1 MKWAGFQ
8 DLIESGNFAGK
19 IAKDDLPTPA
29 LVVDLDIL
37 EANLHKMASH
47 LKAAG
52 KGFRPH
58 AKTHKCV
65 EIAEA
70 CIRAGAIGTCTA
82 KVSEAEVFAAAGL
95 SGLLVTTP
103 LVGAWRVERAVA
115 LALQKP
121 DTIFCADHPSN
132 VDRLNEAA
140 RAAGIV
146 LNVAIDLLV
155 GGRTGVAP
163 GGEGLKLAQ
172 RIDEA
177 ANLRFAGIQA
187 FAGPCAHTHGFE
199 ERKAA
204 SERAMGLA
212 VETRRVIERAGVD
225 CRWLSGGSTGAYN
238 IDSAIDGVT
247 ELQPGSFLFMDL
259 DYASIGGANTT
270 AGFDD
275 FGFSLSVITTVFSK
289 PSNDVAIVD
298 AGFKAFSTD
307 RPFPPRLKTG
317 GAKYSWA
324 GDEHGRLDLNAAERS
339 VELGDRLEFLVPH
352 CDPTVNLY
360 DRIYGIRGERLD
372 SVWKIAAR
380 GMTH

>member
-1 MKWAGFQ
+1 MKWTEFQ
-8 DLIESGNFAGK
+8 ELIESGNFAGK
-19 IAKDDLPTPA
+19 ISKDELPTPA
-29 LVVDLDIL
+29 LVVDLDIF

-47 LKAAG
+47 LKLTG

-70 CIRAGAIGTCTA
+70 CIREGAIGTCTA
-82 KVSEAEVFAAAGL
+82 KVSEAEVFSAAGL

-103 LVGAWRVERAVA
+103 LVGAWRIEMAVG
-115 LALQKP
+115 LAIQKP

-132 VDRLNEAA
+132 VDDLSQAA
-140 RAAGIV
+140 RAAGIE
-146 LNVAIDLLV
+146 LNIAIDLLV
-155 GGRTGVAP
+155 GARTGVEP
-163 GGEGLKLAQ
+163 GNEALKLAQ
-172 RIDEA
+172 RIEA
-177 ANLRFAGIQA
+177 SANLRFAGIQA

-199 ERKAA
+199 ARRAA
-204 SERAMGLA
+204 SEQAMGLA
-212 VETRRVIERAGVD
+212 VGTRWMIERAGME
-225 CRWLSGGSTGAYN
+225 CQWLSGGSTGAYN

-259 DYASIGGANTT
+259 DYASIGGANDT
-270 AGFDD
+270 ADFDD
-275 FGFSLSVITTVFSK
+275 FGFSLSVIATVFSK
-289 PSNDVAIVD
+289 PSHDVAIVD

-307 RPFPPRLKTG
+307 RPFPPRLKHRNL
-317 GAKYSWA
+317 KYYWA
-324 GDEHGRLDLNAAERS
+324 GDEHGRLDLNATDRS

-360 DRIYGIRGERLD
+360 DKLYGIRGEKLETA
-372 SVWKIAAR
+372 WKIAAR

>member
-1 MKWAGFQ
+1 
-8 DLIESGNFAGK
+8 
-19 IAKDDLPTPA
+19 
-29 LVVDLDIL
+29 
-37 EANLHKMASH
+37 
-47 LKAAG
+47 
-52 KGFRPH
+52 
-58 AKTHKCV
+58 
-65 EIAEA
+65 
-70 CIRAGAIGTCTA
+70 
-82 KVSEAEVFAAAGL
+82 
-95 SGLLVTTP
+95 
-103 LVGAWRVERAVA
+103 
-115 LALQKP
+115 
-121 DTIFCADHPSN
+121 
-132 VDRLNEAA
+132 
-140 RAAGIV
+140 
-146 LNVAIDLLV
+146 
-155 GGRTGVAP
+155 
-163 GGEGLKLAQ
+163 
-172 RIDEA
+172 
-177 ANLRFAGIQA
+177 
-187 FAGPCAHTHGFE
+187 
-199 ERKAA
+199 
-204 SERAMGLA
+204 MGLA